1 MYNRRIQ
8 QSRTF
13 VRCARAREGVVSTD
27 QPRPYGRAADARS
40 VRRTNAEPLTA
51 EIQMRAKA
59 ILLLFTIAAPA
70 TAQQAPSWARGTSDG
85 TGIRLFVRGDDFGTS
100 HSSNTALSESLEA
113 GVLGWASVIVV
124 GQWVTEATRILQRYP
139 EASVGL
145 HLTLTSEWDQLRWGP
160 LLSAAE
166 VPTLLAPDGA
176 FFKNYWRN
184 SSNIRQQLAT
194 LEPEAQARL
203 IHIMASE
210 LPAPRQVEAE
220 LRAQVERA
228 KALGLR
234 IDYIDCHMGV
244 ACLPE
249 LRAIMFELAAELC
262 VPIPENGWMGH
273 REVGFRIEEDPAA
286 TIQNFR
292 DLLLSLGP
300 GLYRLV
306 THPAA
311 DTPEAR
317 AIDATYGNSE
327 ARKRQA
333 VLTALRADEI
343 RRAIVERGIELV
355 SVRNLWDYEACQL
368 KQ

>member
-1 MYNRRIQ
+1 M
-8 QSRTF
+8 
-13 VRCARAREGVVSTD
+13 
-27 QPRPYGRAADARS
+27 PHL
-40 VRRTNAEPLTA
+40 LTA

-59 ILLLFTIAAPA
+59 ILLLFAMAAPA
-70 TAQQAPSWARGTSDG
+70 TAQDAPSWARTPSDE
-85 TGIRLFVRGDDFGTS
+85 TRIRLFVRGDDFGTS
-100 HSSNTALSESLEA
+100 HASNVALSESLEA
-113 GVLGWASVIVV
+113 GVLGWASVVVV
-124 GQWVTEATRILQRYP
+124 GPWVTQTTRILRRYP
-139 EASVGL
+139 ETSVGL
-145 HLTLTSEWDQLRWGP
+145 HLALTSEWDQLRWGP

-166 VPTLLAPDGA
+166 VPTLAAPDGA

-210 LPAPRQVEAE
+210 LPAPRQAEAE

-244 ACLPE
+244 ACRPE
-249 LRAIMFELAAELC
+249 LRAAMFQIAAELC
-262 VPIPENGWMGH
+262 VPIPESGWMGH
-273 REVGFRIEEDPAA
+273 TEVGFRIDEDPAA
-286 TIQNFR
+286 TIQNLR

-306 THPAA
+306 THPTA
-311 DTPEAR
+311 DTPEFR
-317 AIDATYGNSE
+317 AVDGTYGISE

-333 VLTALRADEI
+333 VLTALRAHEI
-343 RRAIVERGIELV
+343 RKTIEERGIELV
-355 SVRNLWDYEACQL
+355 SARDLWDYEACQL
-368 KQ
+368 KH

>member
-1 MYNRRIQ
+1 MR
-8 QSRTF
+8 
-13 VRCARAREGVVSTD
+13 VR
-27 QPRPYGRAADARS
+27 
-40 VRRTNAEPLTA
+40 
-51 EIQMRAKA
+51 A
-59 ILLLFTIAAPA
+59 ILLLLTMATPA
-70 TAQQAPSWARGTSDG
+70 TAQEAPSWARGTSDEPR
-85 TGIRLFVRGDDFGTS
+85 IRLFVRGDDFGSS
-100 HSSNTALSESLEA
+100 HSSNIALSEGLEA

-124 GQWVTEATRILQRYP
+124 GPWVTEATRILQRYP

-145 HLTLTSEWDQLRWGP
+145 HLTLTSEWDQLRWRP

-166 VPTLLAPDGA
+166 VPTLIAPDGA

-203 IHIMASE
+203 SHIMAPE
-210 LPAPRQVEAE
+210 LPAPRQAAAE
-220 LRAQVERA
+220 LRAQVQRA

-249 LRAIMFELAAELC
+249 LRSVMFELAAELC

-273 REVGFRIEEDPAA
+273 KEVGFRIEEDSAA
-286 TIQNFR
+286 TIQNFQ
-292 DLLLSLGP
+292 DLLLSLDP

-317 AIDATYGNSE
+317 AIDATYGDSE

-343 RRAIVERGIELV
+343 HKAIMERGIELV
-355 SVRNLWDYEACQL
+355 TVRDLWDSEACQL
-368 KQ
+368 KR